1 MLERAKRR
9 AGVRNSGTGNHVNL
23 PLAWTELAQIA
34 QCKGTVQEECLDVLI
49 ASLDVSPLA
58 KYHIPALF
66 FLAETMLYWLRT
78 DAVHQP
84 YLRTG
89 EIKLLRMG
97 QLVFQRLF
105 YHHMAGQLQGH
116 SDFKNRLFTYTD
128 GLAECQEA
136 YNPYPN
142 ALLSMRFIIEVSKII
157 LADTV
162 VEPGEV
168 KEGDNLPDAP
178 RLNTDEMESVT
189 KEMYER
195 ELRDVDTHS
204 SHSGAISS
212 SVHDLS
218 PTLWHALDVWR
229 CTNSLSGG
237 LREALKA
244 LAHCGLGLASETWVD
259 GVIALNILAETAKSN
274 MAAMKVLHRLAQGVK
289 TTEDLMTPPLSSRS
303 GHSDMFSISSNDDE
317 MMLKQSD
324 SRGSYLSSKP
334 SLSDIY
340 ERSDEGD
347 PEKKVGSSA
356 SATGISSA
364 SNSYNLGN
372 SQTSTQD
379 SLESQKEDVDELYGN
394 QDGDA
399 SKPKPVLKE
408 PASGHKPL
416 KSREVSFDET
426 SIAVK
431 ERNLNHGDQG
441 VLPKKNVHGGSKGSR
456 QKQESHPST
465 KGSSAG
471 DGVPGTGFQPEVGS
485 DFFTSR
491 GSDASS
497 APTFTNLP
505 LPETPGI
512 NGWHWEVAFTYTD
525 MLADICINGK
535 TANIQKMAL
544 VGNNVNMMEPYRRIV
559 TTVQLPSA
567 GLLDLAVFHAL
578 NEADDGGPNDWSWRI
593 RYGAIQSLVK
603 VVRSLEGDKAREGLR
618 SAAWNALL
626 KAHSSEKDGRVL
638 EALKVGQVHT
648 DIQGILGKD
657 SSTTSI
663 GSRVAAGLSVIY
675 LPPLPPPVDMS
686 MPRPTHSRRHINVM
700 KPPPAH
706 TTRQRQPL
714 RTSLKEELD
723 LATSLYEPPV
733 DFNTRT
739 SFDLRRI
746 VEDQWR
752 KELQKQLEEEEEKR
766 QKDLEQKQKDEE
778 EIQRMAALASWL
790 HSVNDWYP
798 DLHTRTYFVPPLHFN
813 RVSYDVQT
821 VAGQSVLVPKVAP
834 SVPSLP
840 AAAAKPAS
848 SAHSSS
854 PSQQPLPGSVWPDE
868 PPATV
873 GHAPQIFDCDVRDDR
888 AQQLVLQHIRDLAE
902 REREVM
908 LVLSQ
913 LDFRKYLDKQVD
925 PISAAAAALLP
936 RPVTLKPSHRRG
948 DFDVLIIH
956 RQYGMIVGEV
966 KAVGANFSKTQDMDT
981 AVVTRVQKAVKQLNK
996 AEDVLRH
1003 LVSDLAPVT
1012 ITKTLMLPNI
1022 TSRQLVQAL
1031 STSPQIQQNLCQ
1043 CLNAV
1048 DLSVAVERCLCSDQ
1062 LSSTSWW
1069 RHAVLDNGP
1078 DVNMTSQLYETLVA
1092 RFSGPATTIEVP
1104 TVTTPCVELRMQ
1116 SEAIAYTGLR
1126 MAILT
1131 LYPGQLDLANRA
1143 GLLRVYLTG
1152 PPGTG
1157 KTVVLVIKALQWL
1170 QQGKDVHLLST
1181 HSNSRAAIYL
1191 IHHQLLYMLGAA
1203 SPGRRVHAH
1212 VFDFLRNEGDVEAAV
1227 NTLEAAG
1234 KARDGQLYVIA
1245 DEAWP
1250 DYLGERFSD
1259 FCTQLTAKV
1268 PTVNLWAAAV
1278 RRDVIPACLTEER
1291 LTTPLRCPPAV
1302 VLEVAQS
1309 GDIDGSHVHS
1319 YTSSATLAP
1328 TDGPP
1333 VRWLRHQGQPEHEEV
1348 DDPQHC
1354 ERCGHAIADLLGELR
1369 VGLSG
1374 QACLQYRDILILARD
1389 PRGDLAVVR
1398 GLRARGVPVQVV
1410 TLDDRDAAC

>member
-1 MLERAKRR
+1 MPITRVPVVHKFGIISHSQRLELQERLLKQTYLQSVKSRRVHISQRNPLEVSEDFIQQFNNAETYDEKTKCEEIARKMLERAKRR

-752 KELQKQLEEEEEKR
+752 KELQNQYHRPSIPRTVDTAQDYSRAWQARAHKINAKQ
-766 QKDLEQKQKDEE
+766 DG
-778 EIQRMAALASWL
+778 AA
-790 HSVNDWYP
+790 
-798 DLHTRTYFVPPLHFN
+798 
-813 RVSYDVQT
+813 
-821 VAGQSVLVPKVAP
+821 
-834 SVPSLP
+834 
-840 AAAAKPAS
+840 
-848 SAHSSS
+848 
-854 PSQQPLPGSVWPDE
+854 
-868 PPATV
+868 
-873 GHAPQIFDCDVRDDR
+873 
-888 AQQLVLQHIRDLAE
+888 
-902 REREVM
+902 
-908 LVLSQ
+908 
-913 LDFRKYLDKQVD
+913 
-925 PISAAAAALLP
+925 
-936 RPVTLKPSHRRG
+936 
-948 DFDVLIIH
+948 
-956 RQYGMIVGEV
+956 
-966 KAVGANFSKTQDMDT
+966 DT
-981 AVVTRVQKAVKQLNK
+981 AVMSGSTKQHSNGSDSTATCRRVKVRDLSRHGGQQKVPLK
-996 AEDVLRH
+996 V
-1003 LVSDLAPVT
+1003 
-1012 ITKTLMLPNI
+1012 ITM
-1022 TSRQLVQAL
+1022 
-1031 STSPQIQQNLCQ
+1031 NLCQ

-1092 RFSGPATTIEVP
+1092 
-1104 TVTTPCVELRMQ
+1104 
-1116 SEAIAYTGLR
+1116 
-1126 MAILT
+1126 
-1131 LYPGQLDLANRA
+1131 
-1143 GLLRVYLTG
+1143 
-1152 PPGTG
+1152 
-1157 KTVVLVIKALQWL
+1157 
-1170 QQGKDVHLLST
+1170 
-1181 HSNSRAAIYL
+1181 
-1191 IHHQLLYMLGAA
+1191 
-1203 SPGRRVHAH
+1203 
-1212 VFDFLRNEGDVEAAV
+1212 
-1227 NTLEAAG
+1227 
-1234 KARDGQLYVIA
+1234 
-1245 DEAWP
+1245 
-1250 DYLGERFSD
+1250 
-1259 FCTQLTAKV
+1259 
-1268 PTVNLWAAAV
+1268 
-1278 RRDVIPACLTEER
+1278 
-1291 LTTPLRCPPAV
+1291 
-1302 VLEVAQS
+1302 
-1309 GDIDGSHVHS
+1309 
-1319 YTSSATLAP
+1319 
-1328 TDGPP
+1328 
-1333 VRWLRHQGQPEHEEV
+1333 
-1348 DDPQHC
+1348 
-1354 ERCGHAIADLLGELR
+1354 
-1369 VGLSG
+1369 
-1374 QACLQYRDILILARD
+1374 
-1389 PRGDLAVVR
+1389 
-1398 GLRARGVPVQVV
+1398 
-1410 TLDDRDAAC
+1410 